1 MFLCSLCAVDEVNL
15 RSRLRFW
22 VLVVCLGGGGEL
34 LPADSLCRWLRLV
47 LVARRLDRQTYVESS
62 VLEGCPLCECA
73 GPWCCRPG
81 LLSRWRLG
89 SRWLWRA
96 YHPLA
101 SPNKSGFLACCYGV
115 CGLVGLLSSIGPML
129 RQVFGWSAGATS
141 IVVCCN
147 FLPHDASVLDAHRR
161 TSVVGE
167 FFGGELGE
175 ANICRLVTH
184 GVQYRLNTVFR
195 NACRTLQVALLSPST
210 FRAGSWFW

>member
-1 MFLCSLCAVDEVNL
+1 
-15 RSRLRFW
+15 
-22 VLVVCLGGGGEL
+22 
-34 LPADSLCRWLRLV
+34 
-47 LVARRLDRQTYVESS
+47 
-62 VLEGCPLCECA
+62 
-73 GPWCCRPG
+73 
-81 LLSRWRLG
+81 
-89 SRWLWRA
+89 
-96 YHPLA
+96 
-101 SPNKSGFLACCYGV
+101 
-115 CGLVGLLSSIGPML
+115 ML

-175 ANICRLVTH
+175 ANIYRLVTH

-210 FRAGSWFW
+210 FRAGSWFWV